1 MKSQFLIAAPHSGA
15 GKTTVTLGLLRA
27 LRRKG
32 HRVQPFKCG
41 PDFIDPIH
49 HQAAAGRDSVN
60 LDRYM
65 MSDVH
70 IRDLYDRYGADAD
83 VCITEGV
90 MGLFDGSV
98 KSKGSSADLAKLM
111 GLPVILVLN
120 AKAMAYSAA
129 AILYGLKNF
138 DPALR
143 IAGVLFN
150 FVDTEGHYRL
160 LQEACADVGVDAL
173 GYLPA
178 NAGLRIPS
186 RHLGLD
192 TAEAENA
199 IEAAADHIEKHIRLE
214 ELLAVTQVK
223 EGPDRRNGKP
233 MTSSSAPGY
242 RTVLIAKDAAF
253 HFLYPENIRRL
264 EQWGRIH
271 YFSPLTATRLPV
283 KPDLLYLPGG
293 YPELYLAGLAGNGP
307 LLEQLRGYAAAGGRI
322 IAECGGMM
330 YLGHSIIDEKG
341 VDYTMAGILDTTTS
355 MQQKRLSLGYR
366 TVLLPGGAAKG
377 HEFHYSRFEGQNA
390 MDRREGYNS
399 RGDRMDI
406 PFVYTSRILASYLHL
421 YWGEETGFLES
432 WLNENAWQRAVNSQK

>member
-65 MSDVH
+65 MSDDH
-70 IRDLYDRYGADAD
+70 IRFLYDRYSADAD
-83 VCITEGV
+83 CCITEGV

-98 KSKGSSADLAKLM
+98 KSTGSTADLAKLLA
-111 GLPVILVLN
+111 LPVVLVLN

-138 DPALR
+138 DPALQ

-150 FVDTEGHYRL
+150 FVETEGHYRL
-160 LQEACADVGVDAL
+160 LQEACTDVGVDAL
-173 GYLPA
+173 GYLPV

-192 TAEAENA
+192 TAEAETA

-223 EGPDRRNGKP
+223 EQPARHSGKP
-233 MTSSSAPGY
+233 MTNTGAPGR
-242 RTVLIAKDAAF
+242 RTVLVAKDAAF
-253 HFLYPENIRRL
+253 QFLYPENIRRL
-264 EQWGRIH
+264 EQWGSIH
-271 YFSPLTATRLPV
+271 YFSPLSTRQLPV
-283 KPDLLYLPGG
+283 VADLLYLPGG
-293 YPELYLAGLAGNGP
+293 YPELFLRELAGNGA

-330 YLGHSIIDEKG
+330 YLGRSITDEAG
-341 VDYTMAGILDTTTS
+341 QSYPMTGILDISTG
-355 MQQKRLSLGYR
+355 MEQKKLCLGYR
-366 TVLLPGGAAKG
+366 TIKLPGGTARG
-377 HEFHYSRFEGQNA
+377 HEFHYSQYIQQPNQA
-390 MDRREGYNS
+390 ALTSSEGYNA
-399 RGDRMDI
+399 RGDRIDI
-406 PFVYTSRILASYLHL
+406 PFFYTPNLLASYLHL

-432 WLNENAWQRAVNSQK
+432 WLDGNARPAEGR

>member
-32 HRVQPFKCG
+32 IRVQPFKCG

-49 HQAAAGRDSVN
+49 HRTAAGRDSIN

-65 MSDVH
+65 MSDDH
-70 IRDLYDRYGADAD
+70 IRFLYDRYSADSD
-83 VCITEGV
+83 SCITEGV

-98 KSKGSSADLAKLM
+98 KSAGSSADLAKLLA
-111 GLPVILVLN
+111 LPVILVLN

-150 FVDTEGHYRL
+150 FVETESHYRL
-160 LQEACADVGVDAL
+160 LQEACADVGVPAL

-192 TAEAENA
+192 TTEAETA
-199 IEAAADHIEKHIRLE
+199 IEAAADHIENYVRLE
-214 ELLAVTQVK
+214 KLLIATQVK
-223 EGPDRRNGKP
+223 EQPDQRGRKPITNGKP
-233 MTSSSAPGY
+233 ITDPGTPGH

-253 HFLYPENIRRL
+253 QFLYPENIRRL
-264 EQWGRIH
+264 EQWGSIH
-271 YFSPLTATRLPV
+271 YFSPLGARQLPV
-283 KPDLLYLPGG
+283 SADLIYLPGG
-293 YPELYLAGLAGNGP
+293 YPELFLRELAGNRS
-307 LLEQLRGYAAAGGRI
+307 LLEQLREYAAAGGRI

-330 YLGHSIIDEKG
+330 YLGHSITDATG
-341 VDYTMAGILDTTTS
+341 QLYPMAGILDISTS
-355 MQQKRLSLGYR
+355 MEQKKLCLGYR
-366 TVLLPGGAAKG
+366 TMKLPGGTVRG
-377 HEFHYSRFEGQNA
+377 HEFHYSQYIQQANQA
-390 MDRREGYNS
+390 ALTSSEGYNA
-399 RGDRMDI
+399 RGDRIDI
-406 PFVYTSRILASYLHL
+406 PFFYTPSLLASYLHL

-432 WLNENAWQRAVNSQK
+432 WLDGNS